1 MDYIIDKILKYK
13 KTVISIFALLVV
25 FSILMTP
32 MVRVNYDMVDYLPED
47 SKSTISL
54 NLMQEQFDKSPSN
67 VRVMLKNIDIV
78 EVLKYKNLISEIDGV
93 KEINWIDDSVNIN
106 QPLSMIDEELLNSY
120 YKDDNALIDVVV
132 DEGNGLQATIEK
144 INSVVGDKG
153 VVSGQ
158 AVTLAYA
165 QSSTSEEVSKIIMFI
180 IPLIILILMISTS
193 SWFEPVLFLLTVG
206 ISILIN
212 MGTNIFLGEISFITQ
227 STSAILQLAV
237 SMDYAI
243 FLLHKFADFREEGLD
258 IKDAMANAMK
268 KSFSSIFA
276 SGLTTI
282 LGFLAL
288 TLMRFKVGPDL
299 GIVLAKGIVFSLA
312 SVMLLLPVIT
322 IYTYKIIDKTHHKSF
337 MPSFNKFSK
346 FSMKIGP
353 VVLIVVALSVVP
365 SYLAQSKNHFTYGA
379 SSMASDDESDVGKA
393 IIETDNIFGKSNQL
407 VFMIPANDAAGEK
420 EIVDKLYEINGVSN
434 VISYS
439 NMVGNEI
446 PKGFVPSEDLSSL
459 VSDKYSRMIITLS
472 ADEES
477 KIAFDAIES
486 IRNLGYEYFGED
498 CYLAGNSASAYDIKE
513 TVTSDNVITTIGSII
528 AIGLVIMFTYKSLA
542 LPIILL
548 FAIESS
554 IWINLSYTYFS
565 AGSIAYIGYMVISAV
580 QLGATVDYAILFAN
594 SYLENRKL
602 FNKYNSAINTLKSS
616 TGTVLTSASIMCIS
630 GFALGIISSNSVIA
644 QLGIL
649 MGRGAALSATLVL
662 FFLPTVFILCDK
674 LIEKTTIKSNFFKGI
689 NNKEFEER
697 NNNEYVCGE

>member
-13 KTVISIFALLVV
+13 KIVILCFTLAVV
-25 FSILMTP
+25 FSILVSP

-67 VRVMLKNIDIV
+67 VRVMLKNTDIV

-93 KEINWIDDSVNIN
+93 KEINWLDDSVNIN

-120 YKDDNALIDVVV
+120 YKDNNALIDVVV
-132 DEGNGLQATIEK
+132 DEGNRLQSTIEK

-165 QSSTSEEVSKIIMFI
+165 QSSTSDEVSKIIMFI
-180 IPLIILILMISTS
+180 IPLIIIILMISTS
-193 SWFEPVLFLLTVG
+193 SWFEPVLFLLIVG
-206 ISILIN
+206 ISILLN

-258 IKDAMANAMK
+258 IRDAMANAMK

-353 VVLIVVALSVVP
+353 IVLIVVALSVVP

-446 PKGFVPSEDLSSL
+446 PKGFVPSEQLSSL

-477 KIAFDAIES
+477 KVAFDAIES
-486 IRNLGYEYFGED
+486 IRNLGSEYFGDD

-513 TVTSDNVITTIGSII
+513 TVTSDNVITTLGSII
-528 AIGLVIMFTYKSLA
+528 AIGLVVMFTYKSLA
-542 LPIILL
+542 VPIILL

-602 FNKYNSAINTLKSS
+602 FNKYDSAINTLKSS

-674 LIEKTTIKSNFFKGI
+674 LIEKTTIKSNFFKEGI
-689 NNKEFEER
+689 
-697 NNNEYVCGE
+697 EYEYDYVYEK

>member
-1 MDYIIDKILKYK
+1 VDYIIDKILKYK
-13 KTVISIFALLVV
+13 KIVILCFTLAVV
-25 FSILMTP
+25 FSILVSP

-93 KEINWIDDSVNIN
+93 KEINWLDDSVNIN

-120 YKDDNALIDVVV
+120 YKDNNALIDVLV
-132 DEGNGLQATIEK
+132 DEGNRLQSTIEK

-165 QSSTSEEVSKIIMFI
+165 QSSTSDEVSKIIMFI

-206 ISILIN
+206 ISILLN

-258 IKDAMANAMK
+258 IRDAMANAMK

-299 GIVLAKGIVFSLA
+299 GIVLAKGIIFSLA

-353 VVLIVVALSVVP
+353 IVLIVVALSVVP

-446 PKGFVPSEDLSSL
+446 PKGFVPSEQLSSL

-477 KIAFDAIES
+477 KVAFDAIES
-486 IRNLGYEYFGED
+486 IRNLGSEYFGDD

-513 TVTSDNVITTIGSII
+513 TVTSDNVITTLGSII
-528 AIGLVIMFTYKSLA
+528 AIGLVIMFTYKSLS

-602 FNKYNSAINTLKSS
+602 FNKYDSAINTLKSS

-662 FFLPTVFILCDK
+662 FFLPTVLVLCDK
-674 LIEKTTIKSNFFKGI
+674 LIEKTTIKSNFFKEGI
-689 NNKEFEER
+689 
-697 NNNEYVCGE
+697 EYEYDYVYEK

>member
-93 KEINWIDDSVNIN
+93 KEINWLDDSVNIN

-120 YKDDNALIDVVV
+120 YKDKNALIDVVV

-407 VFMIPANDAAGEK
+407 VFMIPANDVASEK

-486 IRNLGYEYFGED
+486 IRNLGSEYFGDD

-630 GFALGIISSNSVIA
+630 GLALGIISSNSVIA

-674 LIEKTTIKSNFFKGI
+674 LIEKTTIKSNFFKEGI
-689 NNKEFEER
+689 
-697 NNNEYVCGE
+697 EYEYDYVYEK

>member
-93 KEINWIDDSVNIN
+93 KEINWLDDSVNIN

-120 YKDDNALIDVVV
+120 YKDKNALIDVVV

-630 GFALGIISSNSVIA
+630 GLALGIISSNSVIA

-674 LIEKTTIKSNFFKGI
+674 LIEKTTIKSNFFKEGI
-689 NNKEFEER
+689 
-697 NNNEYVCGE
+697 EYEYDYVYEK

>member
-93 KEINWIDDSVNIN
+93 KEINWLDDSVNIN

-120 YKDDNALIDVVV
+120 YKDKNALIDVVV

-407 VFMIPANDAAGEK
+407 VFMIPANDVASEK

-486 IRNLGYEYFGED
+486 IRNLGYEYFGDD

-630 GFALGIISSNSVIA
+630 GLALGIISSNSVIA

-674 LIEKTTIKSNFFKGI
+674 LVEKTTIKSNFFKEGI
-689 NNKEFEER
+689 
-697 NNNEYVCGE
+697 EYEYDYVYEK

>member
-93 KEINWIDDSVNIN
+93 KEINWLDDSVNIN

-120 YKDDNALIDVVV
+120 YKDKNALIDVVV

-407 VFMIPANDAAGEK
+407 VFMIPANDVASEK

-477 KIAFDAIES
+477 KVAFDAIES
-486 IRNLGYEYFGED
+486 IRNLGYEYFGDD

-630 GFALGIISSNSVIA
+630 GLALGIISSNSVIA

-674 LIEKTTIKSNFFKGI
+674 LIEKTTIKSNFFKEGI
-689 NNKEFEER
+689 
-697 NNNEYVCGE
+697 EYEYDYVYEK

>member
-93 KEINWIDDSVNIN
+93 KEINWLDDSVNIN

-120 YKDDNALIDVVV
+120 YKDKNALIDVVV

-407 VFMIPANDAAGEK
+407 VFMIPANDVASEK

-486 IRNLGYEYFGED
+486 IRNLGYEYFGDD

-630 GFALGIISSNSVIA
+630 GLALGIISSNSVIA

-674 LIEKTTIKSNFFKGI
+674 LIEKTTIKSNFFKEGI
-689 NNKEFEER
+689 
-697 NNNEYVCGE
+697 EYEYDYVYEK

>member
-13 KTVISIFALLVV
+13 KIVILCFTLAVV
-25 FSILMTP
+25 FSILVSP

-67 VRVMLKNIDIV
+67 VRVMLKNTDIV

-93 KEINWIDDSVNIN
+93 KEINWLDDSVNIN

-120 YKDDNALIDVVV
+120 YKDNNALIDVLV
-132 DEGNGLQATIEK
+132 DEGNRLQSTVEK

-165 QSSTSEEVSKIIMFI
+165 QSSTSDEVSKIIMFI
-180 IPLIILILMISTS
+180 IPLIIIILMISTS

-206 ISILIN
+206 ISILLN

-299 GIVLAKGIVFSLA
+299 GIVLAKGIIFSLA

-353 VVLIVVALSVVP
+353 IVLIVVALSVVP

-446 PKGFVPSEDLSSL
+446 PKGFVPSEQLSSL

-477 KIAFDAIES
+477 KVAFDAIES
-486 IRNLGYEYFGED
+486 IRNLGSEYFGDD

-513 TVTSDNVITTIGSII
+513 TVTSDNVITTLGSII
-528 AIGLVIMFTYKSLA
+528 AIGLVIMFTYKSLS

-602 FNKYNSAINTLKSS
+602 FNKYDSAINTLKSS

-662 FFLPTVFILCDK
+662 FFLPTVLVLCDK
-674 LIEKTTIKSNFFKGI
+674 LIEKTTIKSNFFKEGI
-689 NNKEFEER
+689 
-697 NNNEYVCGE
+697 EYEYDYVYEK

>member
-1 MDYIIDKILKYK
+1 
-13 KTVISIFALLVV
+13 
-25 FSILMTP
+25 
-32 MVRVNYDMVDYLPED
+32 
-47 SKSTISL
+47 
-54 NLMQEQFDKSPSN
+54 
-67 VRVMLKNIDIV
+67 
-78 EVLKYKNLISEIDGV
+78 
-93 KEINWIDDSVNIN
+93 
-106 QPLSMIDEELLNSY
+106 
-120 YKDDNALIDVVV
+120 
-132 DEGNGLQATIEK
+132 
-144 INSVVGDKG
+144 
-153 VVSGQ
+153 
-158 AVTLAYA
+158 
-165 QSSTSEEVSKIIMFI
+165 
-180 IPLIILILMISTS
+180 
-193 SWFEPVLFLLTVG
+193 
-206 ISILIN
+206 
-212 MGTNIFLGEISFITQ
+212 
-227 STSAILQLAV
+227 
-237 SMDYAI
+237 MDYAI

-353 VVLIVVALSVVP
+353 IVLIVVALSVVP

-407 VFMIPANDAAGEK
+407 VFMIPANDEAGEK

-446 PKGFVPSEDLSSL
+446 PKGFVPSEQLSSL

-477 KIAFDAIES
+477 KVAFDAIES
-486 IRNLGYEYFGED
+486 IRNLGSEYFGDD
-498 CYLAGNSASAYDIKE
+498 CYLAGNSVSAYDIKE
-513 TVTSDNVITTIGSII
+513 TVTSDNVITTLGSII
-528 AIGLVIMFTYKSLA
+528 AIGLVIMFTYKSLS

-565 AGSIAYIGYMVISAV
+565 AGSIAYKGYMVISAV
-580 QLGATVDYAILFAN
+580 QL
-594 SYLENRKL
+594 
-602 FNKYNSAINTLKSS
+602 
-616 TGTVLTSASIMCIS
+616 
-630 GFALGIISSNSVIA
+630 
-644 QLGIL
+644 
-649 MGRGAALSATLVL
+649 
-662 FFLPTVFILCDK
+662 
-674 LIEKTTIKSNFFKGI
+674 
-689 NNKEFEER
+689 
-697 NNNEYVCGE
+697 

>member
-93 KEINWIDDSVNIN
+93 KEINWLDDSVNIN

-120 YKDDNALIDVVV
+120 YKDKNALIDVVV

-407 VFMIPANDAAGEK
+407 VFMIPANDVASEK

-630 GFALGIISSNSVIA
+630 GLALGIISSNSVIA

-674 LIEKTTIKSNFFKGI
+674 LIEKTTIKSNFFKEGI
-689 NNKEFEER
+689 
-697 NNNEYVCGE
+697 EYEYDYVYEK

>member
-1 MDYIIDKILKYK
+1 MDYIIDKILRYK
-13 KTVISIFALLVV
+13 KIVISVFALAVV

-47 SKSTISL
+47 SKSTISIS
-54 NLMQEQFDKSPSN
+54 LMEEQFDKSPSN
-67 VRVMLKNIDIV
+67 VRIMLKNTDIV

-93 KEINWIDDSVNIN
+93 KEISWLDDSVNIN

-120 YKDDNALIDVVV
+120 YKDNNALIDVLV
-132 DEGNGLQATIEK
+132 DEGNELQSTIEK
-144 INSVVGDKG
+144 ISSVVGDKG
-153 VVSGQ
+153 IISGQ

-165 QSSTSEEVSKIIMFI
+165 QTSTSDEVSKIIMFI

-193 SWFEPVLFLLTVG
+193 SWFEPVLFLFTVG

-243 FLLHKFADFREEGLD
+243 FLLHRFEDFRKKGLD

-288 TLMRFKVGPDL
+288 TLMRFKIGPDL
-299 GIVLAKGIVFSLA
+299 GIVLAKGIIFSLA

-353 VVLIVVALSVVP
+353 IVLIVIALSVVP

-379 SSMASDDESDVGKA
+379 SSMASDEESDVGKA
-393 IIETDNIFGKSNQL
+393 IIETDNAFGKSNHL
-407 VFMIPANDAAGEK
+407 VFIIPSGNEASEK
-420 EIVDKLYEINGVSN
+420 EIVDKLYDINGVSN
-434 VISYS
+434 VISYT

-446 PKGFVPSEDLSSL
+446 PKGFVPRDELSSL

-477 KIAFDAIES
+477 KVAFNAIEE
-486 IRNLGYEYFGED
+486 IRNLGSEYFGDD

-594 SYLENRKL
+594 SYLENRKS
-602 FNKYNSAINTLKSS
+602 FNKYDSAINTLKSS
-616 TGTVLTSASIMCIS
+616 TGTVLTSGSIMCIS

-649 MGRGAALSATLVL
+649 IGRGAALSATIVL
-662 FFLPTVFILCDK
+662 LFLPTVFVLFDK
-674 LIEKTTIKSNFFKGI
+674 LIEKTTIKSNFFK
-689 NNKEFEER
+689 ER
-697 NNNEYVCGE
+697 NDNEYVY

>member
-13 KTVISIFALLVV
+13 KIVILCFTLAVV
-25 FSILMTP
+25 FSILVSP

-67 VRVMLKNIDIV
+67 VRVMLKNTDIV
-78 EVLKYKNLISEIDGV
+78 EVLKYKSLISEIDGV
-93 KEINWIDDSVNIN
+93 KEINWLDDSVNIN

-120 YKDDNALIDVVV
+120 YKDNNALIDVLV
-132 DEGNGLQATIEK
+132 DEGNRLQSTIEK

-165 QSSTSEEVSKIIMFI
+165 QSSTSDEVSKIIMFI
-180 IPLIILILMISTS
+180 IPLIIIILMISTS

-206 ISILIN
+206 ISILLN

-258 IKDAMANAMK
+258 IRDAMANAMK

-353 VVLIVVALSVVP
+353 IVLIVVALSVVP

-446 PKGFVPSEDLSSL
+446 PKGFVPSEQLSSL

-477 KIAFDAIES
+477 KVAFDAIES
-486 IRNLGYEYFGED
+486 IRNLGSEYFGDD

-513 TVTSDNVITTIGSII
+513 TVTSDNVITTLGSII
-528 AIGLVIMFTYKSLA
+528 AIGLVVMFTYKSLA
-542 LPIILL
+542 VPIILL

-602 FNKYNSAINTLKSS
+602 FNKYDSAINTLKSS

-674 LIEKTTIKSNFFKGI
+674 LIEKTTIKSNFFKEGI
-689 NNKEFEER
+689 
-697 NNNEYVCGE
+697 EYEYDYVYEK

>member
-1 MDYIIDKILKYK
+1 MDYIIDKILKHK
-13 KTVISIFALLVV
+13 KIVIAIFSLAIV

-54 NLMQEQFDKSPSN
+54 NLMEEQFDKSPSN

-78 EVLKYKNLISEIDGV
+78 DVLNYKNLISEIDGV
-93 KEINWIDDSVNIN
+93 KEVSWLDDSVNIN

-120 YKDDNALIDVVV
+120 YKDNNALIDVLV
-132 DEGNGLQATIEK
+132 DEGNGLQSTIEN
-144 INSVVGDKG
+144 INSVVDDKG

-165 QSSTSEEVSKIIMFI
+165 QSSTSDEVSKIIMFI

-258 IKDAMANAMK
+258 IKDAMANAMR

-288 TLMRFKVGPDL
+288 TLMRFKIGPDL

-312 SVMLLLPVIT
+312 SVMMLLPVIT
-322 IYTYKIIDKTHHKSF
+322 IYTYKIIDKTNHKSF

-353 VVLIVVALSVVP
+353 IAVIVVALSVVP
-365 SYLAQSKNHFTYGA
+365 CYLAQSKNHFTYGA
-379 SSMASDDESDVGKA
+379 SSMASDNESDVGKA
-393 IIETDNIFGKSNQL
+393 TIEIDNEFGKLNQL
-407 VFMIPANDAAGEK
+407 VFMIPANNSAAES
-420 EIVDKLYEINGVSN
+420 EIVDKLYDIKGVSN

-446 PKGFVPSEDLSSL
+446 PKGFVPSKQLSSL
-459 VSDKYSRMIITLS
+459 VGNKYSRMIITLS

-477 KIAFDAIES
+477 QVAFEAIES
-486 IRNLGYEYFGED
+486 IRNLGSEYFGDD

-528 AIGLVIMFTYKSLA
+528 AIGLVIMFTYKSLS

-565 AGSIAYIGYMVISAV
+565 AGDIAYIGYMVISAV

-594 SYLENRKL
+594 SYLENRKS
-602 FNKYNSAINTLKSS
+602 FNKYDSAINTLRSS
-616 TGTVLTSASIMCIS
+616 TGTVLTSGSIMCIS

-649 MGRGAALSATLVL
+649 LGRGAALSAILVL
-662 FFLPTVFILCDK
+662 FFLPTVLVLCDK
-674 LIEKTTIKSNFFKGI
+674 LIEKTTIKSNFFKGGI
-689 NNKEFEER
+689 
-697 NNNEYVCGE
+697 EYVYEK

>member
-93 KEINWIDDSVNIN
+93 KEINWLDDSVNIN

-120 YKDDNALIDVVV
+120 YKDKNALIDVVV

-407 VFMIPANDAAGEK
+407 VFMIPANDVASEK

-477 KIAFDAIES
+477 KVAFDAIES
-486 IRNLGYEYFGED
+486 IRNLGYEYFGDD

-630 GFALGIISSNSVIA
+630 GLALGIISSNSVIA

-674 LIEKTTIKSNFFKGI
+674 LVEKTTIKSNFFKEGI
-689 NNKEFEER
+689 
-697 NNNEYVCGE
+697 EYDYVYEK

>member
-93 KEINWIDDSVNIN
+93 KEINWLDDSVNIN

-120 YKDDNALIDVVV
+120 YKDKNALIDVVV

-407 VFMIPANDAAGEK
+407 VFMIPANDVASEK

-486 IRNLGYEYFGED
+486 IRNLGYEYFGDD

-674 LIEKTTIKSNFFKGI
+674 LIEKTTIKSNFFKEGI
-689 NNKEFEER
+689 
-697 NNNEYVCGE
+697 EYEYDYVYEK

>member
-1 MDYIIDKILKYK
+1 M
-13 KTVISIFALLVV
+13 
-25 FSILMTP
+25 
-32 MVRVNYDMVDYLPED
+32 
-47 SKSTISL
+47 
-54 NLMQEQFDKSPSN
+54 
-67 VRVMLKNIDIV
+67 
-78 EVLKYKNLISEIDGV
+78 
-93 KEINWIDDSVNIN
+93 
-106 QPLSMIDEELLNSY
+106 
-120 YKDDNALIDVVV
+120 
-132 DEGNGLQATIEK
+132 
-144 INSVVGDKG
+144 
-153 VVSGQ
+153 
-158 AVTLAYA
+158 
-165 QSSTSEEVSKIIMFI
+165 
-180 IPLIILILMISTS
+180 
-193 SWFEPVLFLLTVG
+193 
-206 ISILIN
+206 
-212 MGTNIFLGEISFITQ
+212 
-227 STSAILQLAV
+227 
-237 SMDYAI
+237 
-243 FLLHKFADFREEGLD
+243 
-258 IKDAMANAMK
+258 
-268 KSFSSIFA
+268 
-276 SGLTTI
+276 
-282 LGFLAL
+282 
-288 TLMRFKVGPDL
+288 
-299 GIVLAKGIVFSLA
+299 
-312 SVMLLLPVIT
+312 
-322 IYTYKIIDKTHHKSF
+322 YTYKIIDKTHHKSF
-337 MPSFNKFSK
+337 MPNFKKFSK

-353 VVLIVVALSVVP
+353 IVLIVIALSVVP

-446 PKGFVPSEDLSSL
+446 PKGFVPSEQLSSL

-477 KIAFDAIES
+477 KVAFDAIES
-486 IRNLGYEYFGED
+486 IRNLGSEYFGDD

-548 FAIESS
+548 FAIEST

-602 FNKYNSAINTLKSS
+602 FNKYDSAINTLKSS

-649 MGRGAALSATLVL
+649 MGRGAALSAILVL
-662 FFLPTVFILCDK
+662 FFLPTVLVLCDK
-674 LIEKTTIKSNFFKGI
+674 LIEKTTIKSNFFKEGI
-689 NNKEFEER
+689 
-697 NNNEYVCGE
+697 EYEYDYVYEK

>member
-1 MDYIIDKILKYK
+1 VDYIIDKILKYK
-13 KTVISIFALLVV
+13 KIVILCFTLAVV
-25 FSILMTP
+25 FSILVSP

-93 KEINWIDDSVNIN
+93 KEINWLDDSVNIN

-120 YKDDNALIDVVV
+120 YKDNNALIDVLV
-132 DEGNGLQATIEK
+132 DEGNRLQSTIEK

-165 QSSTSEEVSKIIMFI
+165 QSSTSDEVSKIIMFI
-180 IPLIILILMISTS
+180 IPLIIIILMISTS

-206 ISILIN
+206 ISILLN

-258 IKDAMANAMK
+258 IRDAMANAMK

-353 VVLIVVALSVVP
+353 IVLIVVALSVVP

-420 EIVDKLYEINGVSN
+420 EIVDKLYDINGVSN

-446 PKGFVPSEDLSSL
+446 PKGFVPSEQLSSL

-477 KIAFDAIES
+477 KVAFDAIES
-486 IRNLGYEYFGED
+486 IRNLGSEYFGDD

-513 TVTSDNVITTIGSII
+513 TVTSDNVITTLGSII
-528 AIGLVIMFTYKSLA
+528 AIGLVIMFTYKSLS

-602 FNKYNSAINTLKSS
+602 FNKYDSAINTLKSS

-662 FFLPTVFILCDK
+662 FFLPTVLVLCDK
-674 LIEKTTIKSNFFKGI
+674 LIEKTTIKSNFFKEGI
-689 NNKEFEER
+689 
-697 NNNEYVCGE
+697 EYEYDYVYEK

>member
-13 KTVISIFALLVV
+13 KIVILCFTLAVV
-25 FSILMTP
+25 FSILVSP

-67 VRVMLKNIDIV
+67 VRVMLKNTDIV

-93 KEINWIDDSVNIN
+93 KEINWLDDSVNIN

-120 YKDDNALIDVVV
+120 YKDNNALIDVLV
-132 DEGNGLQATIEK
+132 DEGNRLQSTIEK

-165 QSSTSEEVSKIIMFI
+165 QSSTSDEVSKIIMFI
-180 IPLIILILMISTS
+180 IPLIIIILMISTS

-206 ISILIN
+206 ISILLN

-258 IKDAMANAMK
+258 IRDAMANAMK

-353 VVLIVVALSVVP
+353 IVLIVVALSVVP

-446 PKGFVPSEDLSSL
+446 PKGFVPSEQLSSL

-477 KIAFDAIES
+477 KVAFDAIES
-486 IRNLGYEYFGED
+486 IRNLGSEYFGDD

-513 TVTSDNVITTIGSII
+513 TVTSDNVITTLGSII
-528 AIGLVIMFTYKSLA
+528 AIGLVVMFTYKSLA
-542 LPIILL
+542 VPIILL

-602 FNKYNSAINTLKSS
+602 FNKYDSAINTLKSS

-674 LIEKTTIKSNFFKGI
+674 LIEKTTIKSNFLNEGI
-689 NNKEFEER
+689 
-697 NNNEYVCGE
+697 EYEYDYVYEK